1 MAAEPPARPLA
12 PGPDSIFR
20 LPAGFFNGADL
31 WRNEQASPSPPAAPS
46 GEEVA
51 APPPAPPPEDVAAA
65 GFATAVGGGSEEAPP
80 SAQRLTCHACGAAF
94 AAAAEQRAH
103 FRTDWHRLNVKRRLA
118 QKRPLSEDEFEELV
132 SHAAAKRPAGL
143 DNSDV
148 SSISGSEDELSGDE
162 AQDGMGVAPT
172 SSKKP
177 HVFFV
182 LRNSGQPFAISR
194 VLLAGPKEDVTEEEM
209 LKRLRLLTD
218 STKAGGNASG
228 RLWTVLLSTGGHF
241 AAVVMDPAGGGVVA
255 HQTFHR
261 FVLGHNDTTP
271 GHCGGSLV
279 SLLRILINSD
289 FMHLLRYVVRAKAGG
304 RQSAKDAMGKSIKS
318 AGSSLRRYNEA
329 ALEKEI
335 LELLDSW
342 QAHLTASMLIFVHAP
357 SSNARVLF
365 GGDRPPLAKAD
376 PRLRPVPF
384 TVRRPTLKEAK
395 RVAEALARVEY
406 DVDGLAALDRERH
419 SADAYA
425 RAALAGRA
433 EQLKQALRKS
443 RVRDQG
449 QAVNAAAPSTA
460 AVEEAV
466 TAEEASP
473 LHRAAAEGDEVLV
486 GSLLEEGADPT
497 VHDARGRTPY
507 VVAREKAV
515 RNVFRRFMAANEGK
529 WDWHAAEIP
538 SPLTEEQEA
547 AQAAK
552 KAEKDAKRR
561 AKEKERKKERQ
572 AHEKACKAAAAEA
585 AAREEVQHG
594 KAKTV
599 ASKEDIAKAMDE
611 AKRRERD
618 MRAAAAERR
627 LSALELPSGQPSG
640 SGHTSQAPAA
650 AGGPDSAPER
660 SDSSHQLSGGGE
672 VCDCCSASMVGR
684 TPFHRLQYKYC
695 STTCV
700 RVHRL
705 ALEEGTGVELVVEAL
720 EACRDVRLSDVW

>member
-1 MAAEPPARPLA
+1 MPCIDDREADDIAPVDAHQLAASK
-12 PGPDSIFR
+12 G
-20 LPAGFFNGADL
+20 
-31 WRNEQASPSPPAAPS
+31 PSPPAAPTCFLAV
-46 GEEVA
+46 GCQHRRQRRRGRTA
-51 APPPAPPPEDVAAA
+51 APPPAPPPEAVAAA
-65 GFATAVGGGSEEAPP
+65 VDGGSEEAPP

-94 AAAAEQRAH
+94 AAASEQRAH
-103 FRTDWHRLNVKRRLA
+103 FRTDWHRLNVKRRLV
-118 QKRPLSEDEFEELV
+118 QKRLLSEDEFEELV
-132 SHAAAKRPAGL
+132 SHAAARRPVGL

-194 VLLAGPKEDVTEEEM
+194 VLLAGPKEDVTEEET
-209 LKRLRLLTD
+209 LKRFRLLTG

-271 GHCGGSLV
+271 GYCGGSLV
-279 SLLRILINSD
+279 LSVLVGQESMGVD
-289 FMHLLRYVVRAKAGG
+289 LLRYVVRAKAGG

-329 ALEKEI
+329 ALDK
-335 LELLDSW
+335 
-342 QAHLTASMLIFVHAP
+342 AHLTASMLIFVHAP

-406 DVDGLAALDRERH
+406 DVDGLAALARERQ
-419 SADAYA
+419 SNDACA

-443 RVRDQG
+443 RARDQG
-449 QAVNAAAPSTA
+449 QADS
-460 AVEEAV
+460 AVALPTVAVKEAG

-473 LHRAAAEGDEVLV
+473 LHQASAEGNEVLV
-486 GSLLEEGADPT
+486 ASLLEEGADPT

-507 VVAREKAV
+507 VVARERAV
-515 RNVFRRFMAANEGK
+515 RNVFRRFMAANDGK
-529 WDWHAAEIP
+529 WDWHAADIP

-599 ASKEDIAKAMDE
+599 ASKEDIAKALDE

-640 SGHTSQAPAA
+640 SGHTSQAAA
-650 AGGPDSAPER
+650 TAGSPDSATKR
-660 SDSSHQLSGGGE
+660 SDSSHRLVGGE
-672 VCDCCSASMVGR
+672 GVCDCCSASMVGR
-684 TPFHRLQYKYC
+684 TPFDRLQYKYC

-700 RVHRL
+700 RWQPDTSGQRL
-705 ALEEGTGVELVVEAL
+705 PDQWRELLRGRVELVVDAL
-720 EACRDVRLSDVW
+720 EACGDVRLSDVW

>member
-1 MAAEPPARPLA
+1 MAAAPPARPLA

-20 LPAGFFNGADL
+20 LPARFFEGAEL
-31 WRNEQASPSPPAAPS
+31 WRSEQASPSPPAAPP
-46 GEEVA
+46 GAEA
-51 APPPAPPPEDVAAA
+51 AVPPPAPPPEAVLAA
-65 GFATAVGGGSEEAPP
+65 GFVAAVGGGGSEGAPP

-148 SSISGSEDELSGDE
+148 SSISGSEGELSGDE
-162 AQDGMGVAPT
+162 AHDSMGVAPI
-172 SSKKP
+172 SSKKS

-194 VLLAGPKEDVTEEEM
+194 VLLAGPKEDVMEEEM
-209 LKRLRLLTD
+209 LQRLRLLTD

-261 FVLGHNDTTP
+261 
-271 GHCGGSLV
+271 
-279 SLLRILINSD
+279 
-289 FMHLLRYVVRAKAGG
+289 YVVRAKAGG

-329 ALEKEI
+329 ALEK
-335 LELLDSW
+335 
-342 QAHLTASMLIFVHAP
+342 AHLTASMLIFVHAP
-357 SSNARVLF
+357 SSNGRVLF

-395 RVAEALARVEY
+395 RVAEALARVEF
-406 DVDGLAALDRERH
+406 DVDGLAALDRERQ
-419 SADAYA
+419 SANACA

-443 RVRDQG
+443 RARDQG
-449 QAVNAAAPSTA
+449 HADSAVAPSTA
-460 AVEEAV
+460 AVEEAG
-466 TAEEASP
+466 TPEEASP
-473 LHRAAAEGDEVLV
+473 LHRAAAEGNEVLV
-486 GSLLEEGADPT
+486 ASLLEEGADPT

-507 VVAREKAV
+507 VVALEKAV

-529 WDWHAAEIP
+529 WDWHAADIP

-552 KAEKDAKRR
+552 KAEKDGKRR
-561 AKEKERKKERQ
+561 AIEKERKKERQ

-585 AAREEVQHG
+585 AAREVVQHG

-599 ASKEDIAKAMDE
+599 ANKEDIAKALDE
-611 AKRRERD
+611 AKRHARD

-640 SGHTSQAPAA
+640 SGHISQAAAA
-650 AGGPDSAPER
+650 AGSSDSASER
-660 SDSSHQLSGGGE
+660 SDSSHQLTGGGK

-684 TPFHRLQYKYC
+684 TPFHRLHYKYC

-700 RVHRL
+700 RPDTSGQRL
-705 ALEEGTGVELVVEAL
+705 PDRRWELLRGRVELVVEAL